1 MIREETIDFHI
12 KTAWHG
18 IYRRYNQIAS
28 QYGSTTTMGY
38 VLLNIDIEQG
48 TPVMKIG
55 PSIGMESRSLTRILK
70 TLEERGM
77 IYKQKDLEDKRS
89 VRVFL
94 TKEGKE
100 KREIAKNTVIALND
114 QMRKAIPPAKLKT
127 FFEVI
132 GQINQLIEN
141 NKIEIKT

>member
-1 MIREETIDFHI
+1 MVREETIDYHI

-18 IYRRYNQIAS
+18 IYRMYNQVAS

-38 VLLNIDIEQG
+38 VLLNINIEQG

-77 IYKQKDLEDKRS
+77 IYKQKDPEDKRS
-89 VRVFL
+89 VRIFL
-94 TKEGKE
+94 TEEGKE
-100 KREIAKNTVIALND
+100 KREIAKKTVIALND
-114 QMRKAIPPAKLKT
+114 QIKKVIPASKLKT

>member
-18 IYRRYNQIAS
+18 IYRRYNQVAS

-77 IYKQKDLEDKRS
+77 IYKQKDLVDKRS
-89 VRVFL
+89 VRIFL

-100 KREIAKNTVIALND
+100 KREIAKDTVIALND

-132 GQINQLIEN
+132 RQINQLIEN
-141 NKIEIKT
+141 NKIKT

>member
-12 KTAWHG
+12 KSAWHG
-18 IYRRYNQIAS
+18 IYRRYNQVAS

-77 IYKQKDLEDKRS
+77 IYKQKDLVDKRS
-89 VRVFL
+89 VRIFL

-100 KREIAKNTVIALND
+100 KREIAKDTVIALND
-114 QMRKAIPPAKLKT
+114 QMRKAIHPAKLKT

-132 GQINQLIEN
+132 RQINQLIEN
-141 NKIEIKT
+141 NKIKT

>member
-1 MIREETIDFHI
+1 M
-12 KTAWHG
+12 A
-18 IYRRYNQIAS
+18 N
-28 QYGSTTTMGY
+28 QYGSTTTMAY

-77 IYKQKDLEDKRS
+77 IYKQKDLVDKRS
-89 VRVFL
+89 VRIFL

-100 KREIAKNTVIALND
+100 KREIAKDTVIALND

-127 FFEVI
+127 FFDVI
-132 GQINQLIEN
+132 RQINQLIEN
-141 NKIEIKT
+141 NKIKT

>member
-1 MIREETIDFHI
+1 DFHI

>member
-18 IYRRYNQIAS
+18 IYRRYNQVAS

-94 TKEGKE
+94 TNEGKE

-114 QMRKAIPPAKLKT
+114 QMRKAIPPTKLKT

-132 GQINQLIEN
+132 KQINQLIEN
-141 NKIEIKT
+141 NKIEIKI

>member
-1 MIREETIDFHI
+1 M
-12 KTAWHG
+12 
-18 IYRRYNQIAS
+18 AS

-77 IYKQKDLEDKRS
+77 IYKQKDLVDKRS
-89 VRVFL
+89 VRIFL

-100 KREIAKNTVIALND
+100 KREIAKDTVIALND